1 MKEIVSTINGKKT
14 VMSIQTN
21 GVTITK
27 NIDISSSYEITIY
40 SSRLKKII
48 KKKIIPIIDC
58 MSDNDTIIIT
68 PSVSNNGV
76 HTRIMCGINKE
87 MAESLLLWYNS
98 LECILSINRY
108 LIRAFNE
115 YTNYKFDIKR
125 VIYSNSHST
134 FWETIN
140 KDKELYF
147 TKINQYQNGIMYITT
162 NKNTHREITSLIARS
177 TSKMTQS
184 IIDKEISFDNIISIK
199 RLISEENMSIDEA
212 IEKIIGDTSRFNRY
226 FNNYVIRHKNLDK
239 IIHSLIK

>member
-27 NIDISSSYEITIY
+27 NIDDSNSYEMTIY

-76 HTRIMCGINKE
+76 HTRIVCEINKE

-125 VIYSNSHST
+125 VIYSDSHSI

-147 TKINQYQNGIMYITT
+147 IKMNQYQNGMYITT
-162 NKNTHREITSLIARS
+162 NKNTHREITSLVTRS

-199 RLISEENMSIDEA
+199 RLINEENMSIDEA
-212 IEKIIGDTSRFNRY
+212 IEKIIGGTNRFNRY
-226 FNNYVIRHKNLDK
+226 FNNYMIRYKKFIL
-239 IIHSLIK
+239 

>member
-1 MKEIVSTINGKKT
+1 MKEIISTINGKKT

-27 NIDISSSYEITIY
+27 NIDDNNSYEMIIY

-48 KKKIIPIIDC
+48 KKKIIPIIDR
-58 MSDNDTIIIT
+58 MNDNDTIIIA
-68 PSVSNNGV
+68 PSVTNNGV
-76 HTRIMCGINKE
+76 HTRIVCEINKE

-115 YTNYKFDIKR
+115 YTDYKFDIKR
-125 VIYSNSHST
+125 VIYNNSHSILRK
-134 FWETIN
+134 TIN
-140 KDKELYF
+140 EDKELYF
-147 TKINQYQNGIMYITT
+147 INGVYITT
-162 NKNTHREITSLIARS
+162 NKNTHREITSVITRS

-199 RLISEENMSIDEA
+199 RLINEENMSIDEA
-212 IEKIIGDTSRFNRY
+212 IEKIIGGTSRFNRY
-226 FNNYVIRHKNLDK
+226 FNNYMIRYKNLDK
-239 IIHSLIK
+239 IIYSLIK